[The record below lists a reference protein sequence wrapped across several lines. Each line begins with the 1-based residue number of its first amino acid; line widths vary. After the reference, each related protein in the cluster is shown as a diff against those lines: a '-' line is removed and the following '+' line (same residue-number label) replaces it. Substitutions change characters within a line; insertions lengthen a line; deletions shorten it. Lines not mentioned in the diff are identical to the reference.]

1 MTVESTTTSSEA
13 PPTPISTETQVTE
26 QKPSE
31 SVSLLNE
38 DSPKTESDGT
48 KTEKTEADDKSKPAG
63 APEKYSD
70 FKLPDGF
77 ELQTETMT
85 EATGVFKELGLTQV
99 QAQKLV
105 DFYGKTAL
113 ASAEA
118 PIKHWQDTQKAWRDE
133 IKADPEIGGK
143 LGDVKA
149 TIGKAYALLGDA
161 KLVQSF
167 RDAMDLTGA
176 GNNPAFVKTMFKLA
190 SMLTEGGHV
199 AGSTPKPKPGSAAE
213 AMYPNLAKG

>member
-1 MTVESTTTSSEA
+1 M
-13 PPTPISTETQVTE
+13 PPAIPPIETQKTE
-26 QKPSE
+26 QKPNE

-38 DSPKTESDGT
+38 ETEASKET
-48 KTEKTEADDKSKPAG
+48 KTDAEPKDPKADPKVETV
-63 APEKYSD
+63 PEKYAD
-70 FKLPDGF
+70 FKLPEGY
-77 ELQTETMT
+77 EIQTEVMT
-85 EATGVFKELGLTQV
+85 EAQGVFKDLGLTQT

-105 DFYGKTAL
+105 DFYAKSSFA
-113 ASAEA
+113 AAEA
-118 PIKHWQDTQKAWRDE
+118 PLKHWRDTQDGWRNE
-133 IKADPEIGGK
+133 IKSDPEIGGK
-143 LGDVKA
+143 LGDGKA